1 MKPESENEIMLTKTG
16 QVMFDLYSLK
26 SEWAVPTFN
35 SAKAMVYVK
44 HAFFIFQF
52 RYSWLIIISTIT
64 IQSHLSVSTSLLAV
78 QDCFHL

>member
-64 IQSHLSVSTSLLAV
+64 IQCRIVFTCNLSMASYN
-78 QDCFHL
+78 